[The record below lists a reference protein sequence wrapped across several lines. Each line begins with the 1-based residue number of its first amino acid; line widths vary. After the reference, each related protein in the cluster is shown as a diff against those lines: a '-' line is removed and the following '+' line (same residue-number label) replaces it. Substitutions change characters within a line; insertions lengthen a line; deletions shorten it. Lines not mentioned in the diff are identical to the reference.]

1 MNPWVLLGAV
11 AAAIGAFFY
20 GQEVGKDSVIAEQ
33 ERTRSVV
40 REVFDNAQKGAA
52 KAISDMEVKNVT
64 ITQPIRTE
72 VRTRTV
78 YAECKHTSD
87 GLRALNAA
95 ITGRPEPTG
104 ESKLPGPDAPASG
117 R

>member
-1 MNPWVLLGAV
+1 MNPYVLL
-11 AAAIGAFFY
+11 AAAAACVGSFFY
-20 GQEVGKDSVIAEQ
+20 GQKVGADSCEAQAAREQHIAKVA
-33 ERTRSVV
+33 TDAV
-40 REVFDNAQKGAA
+40 QKGAA
-52 KAISDMEVKNVT
+52 KAIADMEIQNVT

-78 YAECKHTSD
+78 YADCRHTPD

-95 ITGRPEPTG
+95 ITGRAEPAG
-104 ESKLPGPDAPASG
+104 DGKLPRADAPASG